1 MPIMILP
8 CGREDNV
15 LSLYDYISVL
25 YAPYVGA
32 LGLDM
37 ARKTTR
43 EDLFAQQPVKSS
55 LGINH
60 PIPWYPEAAGY
71 NVCLIEDGK
80 SLTVCIR
87 HMFVLSTHVYC
98 IARGCYWKWK

>member
-43 EDLFAQQPVKSS
+43 EDLFAQQPVKSC

-60 PIPWYPEAAGY
+60 LIDIVSAMVYELTRMGGAA
-71 NVCLIEDGK
+71 VKRTALRK
-80 SLTVCIR
+80 L
-87 HMFVLSTHVYC
+87 
-98 IARGCYWKWK
+98 